1 MKTAHLVDPEL
12 RPLLADMPERE
23 LEASALPAMREQ
35 RQAAALESLSQDDGL
50 PVTVTEHH
58 ISGDEDAP
66 AVRVLVI
73 SPQHERKGRMG
84 ILHIHGGGYVLG
96 SPEQSTPLT
105 RPTAAQQDCVIVS
118 VDYRLAPET
127 PFPGPLEDCYAALVW
142 MTAQADELGIDSAH
156 IGVMGDSAGAGLAA
170 SLALLTRDRGGPK
183 LAFQNL
189 MYPMLDDR
197 TVTDPNPNPVTGEFS
212 WTRQDNRF
220 GWHAYLGHE
229 AGLPHV
235 SYYAAAARA
244 EDLSGLPA
252 AWIGVGSIDLFLD
265 ENIEYARRLIR
276 AGVPAEF
283 SIYPGGFHGFNGD
296 PAYALA
302 RRARKQRQD
311 ALAGFNPLRH
321 THDFGL

>member
-1 MKTAHLVDPEL
+1 MNTAHLVDPEL

-50 PVTVTEHH
+50 PVTVTQHH

-142 MTAQADELGIDSAH
+142 MTAQADELGI
-156 IGVMGDSAGAGLAA
+156 
-170 SLALLTRDRGGPK
+170 LALLTRDRGGPK

-235 SYYAAAARA
+235 SYYAVAARA

>member
-12 RPLLADMPERE
+12 RPLLDLMPERV
-23 LEASALPAMREQ
+23 LEASVLPDMRAQ
-35 RQAAALESLSQDDGL
+35 RQAAALESLLQDDGL
-50 PVTVTEHH
+50 PVSVAHHH
-58 ISGDEDAP
+58 ITGSEGAP
-66 AVRVLVI
+66 AVRVVVI
-73 SPQHERKGRMG
+73 SPQHARQGRMG

-96 SPEQSTPLT
+96 SPEQSMPLT
-105 RPTAAQQDCVIVS
+105 RPTAAQHDCVIVS

-142 MTAQADELGIDSAH
+142 MTAQAEALGIDPEH

-212 WTRQDNRF
+212 WTREDNRF

-229 AGLPHV
+229 AGLRDI
-235 SYYAAAARA
+235 SCYAAAGRA
-244 EDLSGLPA
+244 EDLSGLPP

-265 ENIEYARRLIR
+265 ENIDYAHRLIR
-276 AGVPAEF
+276 AGVPVEF

-321 THDFGL
+321 HHDFGL

>member
-12 RPLLADMPERE
+12 RPLLELMPARV
-23 LEASALPAMREQ
+23 LEASILPAMREQ
-35 RQAAALESLSQDDGL
+35 RQTAALQSLLQDDGL
-50 PVTVTEHH
+50 PVTVTQHH
-58 ISGDEDAP
+58 ISGDGNAP
-66 AVRVLVI
+66 AVRVVVI

-84 ILHIHGGGYVLG
+84 ILHIHGGGYLLG
-96 SPEQSTPLT
+96 SPEQSMPLT
-105 RPTAAQQDCVIVS
+105 RPTAAGQDCVIVS
-118 VDYRLAPET
+118 VDYRLAPQI

-142 MTAQADELGIDSAH
+142 MTEQAEALGIDPAH

-170 SLALLTRDRGGPK
+170 SLALLTRDRGGPV

-197 TVTDPNPNPVTGEFS
+197 TVTDPNPNPVTGEFA
-212 WTRQDNRF
+212 WTREDNRF
-220 GWHAYLGHE
+220 GWRAYLSHE
-229 AGLPHV
+229 PGLPDV
-235 SYYAAAARA
+235 SCYAAAARA
-244 EDLSGLPA
+244 EDLSRLPPV
-252 AWIGVGSIDLFLD
+252 WMGVGSIDLFLD

-276 AGVPAEF
+276 AGVQVEF

-302 RRARKQRQD
+302 RRAREQRQT